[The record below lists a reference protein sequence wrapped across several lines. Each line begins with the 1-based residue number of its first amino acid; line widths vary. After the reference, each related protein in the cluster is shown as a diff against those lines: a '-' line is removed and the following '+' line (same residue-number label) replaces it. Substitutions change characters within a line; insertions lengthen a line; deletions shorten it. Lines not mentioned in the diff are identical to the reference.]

1 MRCLLLA
8 GLLSAGA
15 GVAGLGSGQ
24 ALKIIN
30 NFLSGTAMAATSEAV
45 LYGLAQGLDME
56 TMLEVINVSTGANS
70 ATRNQFPDRVATG
83 SFDAGFKTKLLAK
96 DIRLYLD
103 NARAA
108 QVSVTLGAAVS
119 EVWTRCDKAL
129 PDSDFTRV
137 YQFIRDL
144 RR

>member
-1 MRCLLLA
+1 
-8 GLLSAGA
+8 
-15 GVAGLGSGQ
+15 
-24 ALKIIN
+24 
-30 NFLSGTAMAATSEAV
+30 MAATSEAL

-70 ATRNQFPDRVATG
+70 ATRDKFPNRIVTG
-83 SFDAGFKTKLLAK
+83 SFDAGFATKLLAK

-108 QVSVTLGAAVS
+108 QVSVTLGSAVS
-119 EVWTRCDKAL
+119 DVWTRCDEAL

-144 RR
+144 GDS